1 MGASEWVAVGV
12 ALFGSLTVVIG
23 WLLSRKD
30 DAQGKEIDTL
40 KTNLAAA
47 FSASD
52 KNEAALNEFKIQIA
66 GEHYK
71 ARTIDEKFD
80 KLETTFKDG
89 FRDMGTKFDKMTD
102 VMIRHL
108 GEHGDQTGKF
118 KIPQ

>member
-1 MGASEWVAVGV
+1 MGASEWVTIGLAILGI
-12 ALFGSLTVVIG
+12 FGGVIG

-30 DAQGKEIDTL
+30 DAQEREIETL
-40 KTNLAAA
+40 KKNLEAA

-52 KNEAALNEFKIQIA
+52 KNEAELNAFKIQIA

-89 FRDMGTKFDKMTD
+89 FKEMGSKFDKMTD
-102 VMIRHL
+102 AMMRHI
-108 GEHGDQTGKF
+108 GDHGDQTGRY